1 MPDNQTLTYHEI
13 EEQAQ
18 TLRENIRR
26 VQSEIGSL
34 RSRGRR
40 RGGSGLPQQSLMAE
54 PRRIPPHDLAAER
67 AVLGGILIDNTALD
81 RVNLAPEDFFYG
93 EHKLIFRAIQHI
105 AALGTSIDRL
115 TLYDAFKEEPE
126 HPPAEY
132 LAALADATPSAVEDR
147 HGAGQI

>member
-1 MPDNQTLTYHEI
+1 MPDNQTLAYHEI

-81 RVNLAPEDFFYG
+81 RVNLAPEDFLCG
-93 EHKLIFRAIQHI
+93 TRWRAGWS
-105 AALGTSIDRL
+105 ASMPSITCCWRASRSVRPIS
-115 TLYDAFKEEPE
+115 T
-126 HPPAEY
+126 
-132 LAALADATPSAVEDR
+132 
-147 HGAGQI
+147 